1 MADNKDIRKLTK
13 TPAWKVVKN
22 LEATLELQ
30 ERYLEEAQAQINL
43 AKMSFKYP
51 QEFDK
56 VEQRITSTL
65 WNFDTLRNGDKGETG
80 RQALR
85 EKSEIEYS
93 EIKLE
98 IENIQTETGFNLGKP
113 ETWQ

>member
-22 LEATLELQ
+22 HEAVLKIQ
-30 ERYLEEAQAQINL
+30 ESHLEEIQAQINL
-43 AKMSFKYP
+43 AKISFKYP
-51 QEFDK
+51 LAFDK

-65 WNFDTLRNGDKGETG
+65 WNFDTLRNGDKKESG

-98 IENIQTETGFNLGKP
+98 IENIQTETGFNLSKP

>member
-22 LEATLELQ
+22 LEAVLKFQ
-30 ERYLEEAQAQINL
+30 EIHLEEIQAEINL
-43 AKMSFKYP
+43 AKISFKYP

-65 WNFDTLRNGDKGETG
+65 WNFDTLRNGDKRESG

-85 EKSEIEYS
+85 EKSQIEYS
-93 EIKLE
+93 EIKAE
-98 IENIQTETGFNLGKP
+98 IERIQTETGFNLSNP

>member
-13 TPAWKVVKN
+13 IPAWKVVKN
-22 LEATLELQ
+22 LEAVLKFQ
-30 ERYLEEAQAQINL
+30 EIHLEEIQAEINL
-43 AKMSFKYP
+43 AKISFKYP

-65 WNFDTLRNGDKGETG
+65 WNFDTLRNGDKRESG

-85 EKSEIEYS
+85 EKSQIEYS
-93 EIKLE
+93 EIKAE
-98 IENIQTETGFNLGKP
+98 IERIQTETGFNLSNP

>member
-1 MADNKDIRKLTK
+1 MADKKHIRKLTK

-22 LEATLELQ
+22 LEAVLKFQ
-30 ERYLEEAQAQINL
+30 EIHLEEIQAQINL
-43 AKMSFKYP
+43 AKISFKYP

-56 VEQRITSTL
+56 VERMISSTL
-65 WNFDTLRNGDKGETG
+65 WNLDKLRNGDKRESG

-85 EKSEIEYS
+85 EKSQTEYS
-93 EIKLE
+93 EIKVE
-98 IENIQTETGFNLGKP
+98 IERIQTETGFNLSNP

>member
-30 ERYLEEAQAQINL
+30 EKYLEEVQAQINL
-43 AKMSFKYP
+43 AKISFKYP

-56 VEQRITSTL
+56 VEERITSTL
-65 WNFDTLRNGDKGETG
+65 WNFDTLRNGDKKESG

-85 EKSEIEYS
+85 EKSQIEYS
-93 EIKLE
+93 EIRAE
-98 IENIQTETGFNLGKP
+98 IERIQAETGFNLSNP

>member
-1 MADNKDIRKLTK
+1 MEDNKDIRKLTK

-22 LEATLELQ
+22 LEATLEFQ

-56 VEQRITSTL
+56 VEQRIISTL

-85 EKSEIEYS
+85 EKSQTEYS
-93 EIKLE
+93 EIRVQ
-98 IENIQTETGFNLGKP
+98 IERVQTETGFKLSNP

>member
-1 MADNKDIRKLTK
+1 MEDNKDIRKLTK

-22 LEATLELQ
+22 LEAVLKFQ
-30 ERYLEEAQAQINL
+30 EIHLEEIQAQINL
-43 AKMSFKYP
+43 AKISFKYP

-56 VEQRITSTL
+56 LEQMISSTL
-65 WNFDTLRNGDKGETG
+65 WNLDKLRNGDKRESG

-85 EKSEIEYS
+85 EKSQTEYS

-98 IENIQTETGFNLGKP
+98 LERIQTETGFNLSKP
-113 ETWQ
+113 ETWN

>member
-22 LEATLELQ
+22 EEEILKFQ
-30 ERYLEEAQAQINL
+30 EIHLEEIQAQINL

-56 VEQRITSTL
+56 LEQRITSTL
-65 WNFDTLRNGDKGETG
+65 WNLDKLRNGDKKESG

-85 EKSEIEYS
+85 DRSKVEYS
-93 EIKLE
+93 EIKVELE
-98 IENIQTETGFNLGKP
+98 RIQTETGFNLSKP
-113 ETWQ
+113 ESWQ

>member
-1 MADNKDIRKLTK
+1 MADNKGIRKLTK

-22 LEATLELQ
+22 HEAVLKFQ
-30 ERYLEEAQAQINL
+30 ESHLEEIQAEINL

-51 QEFDK
+51 QAFDK
-56 VEQRITSTL
+56 VEQQITNTL
-65 WNFDTLRNGDKGETG
+65 WSFDKLRNGDKRESG
-80 RQALR
+80 RKALR

-98 IENIQTETGFNLGKP
+98 IERIQTETGFNLSKP